1 MVVPSGLLLCRC
13 LGLGSLKPSESVG
26 ARGTRPVKGRIPGR
40 RIRSGRRSPPLRS
53 PESQHRSDELARRCS
68 SPLTVHPAPHTPYV
82 HQPNVPVQKEG
93 NTVMDHIEIGLGL
106 FEAFT
111 IIEGKTDSAVQ
122 QSVAA
127 ALVWLRSR
135 LLLTVMNTE
144 VAVLNCTAAI
154 YDAAEESVTVQWHGT
169 SDELAALLDRLAG

>member
-1 MVVPSGLLLCRC
+1 
-13 LGLGSLKPSESVG
+13 
-26 ARGTRPVKGRIPGR
+26 
-40 RIRSGRRSPPLRS
+40 
-53 PESQHRSDELARRCS
+53 
-68 SPLTVHPAPHTPYV
+68 
-82 HQPNVPVQKEG
+82 
-93 NTVMDHIEIGLGL
+93 MDHIEIGLGL

-122 QSVAA
+122 PSVAA
-127 ALVWLRSR
+127 ALGWLRRR

-154 YDAAEESVTVQWHGT
+154 YDAAEESVAVQWHGT

>member
-1 MVVPSGLLLCRC
+1 
-13 LGLGSLKPSESVG
+13 
-26 ARGTRPVKGRIPGR
+26 
-40 RIRSGRRSPPLRS
+40 
-53 PESQHRSDELARRCS
+53 
-68 SPLTVHPAPHTPYV
+68 
-82 HQPNVPVQKEG
+82 
-93 NTVMDHIEIGLGL
+93 MDHIEIGLGL

-111 IIEGKTDSAVQ
+111 IIEGKTESAVQ
-122 QSVAA
+122 PSVAA

-154 YDAAEESVTVQWHGT
+154 YDAAQESVTVQWHGT